1 MEDFYNTTSQNSSYG
16 NDQRKIK
23 IPDVIY
29 VTNWIVLSIGLPLT
43 ILAIHALYSLVRTN
57 HVAPIY
63 VINLLISDLILFCC
77 MIVWLKESET
87 PETIILHYSYKVA
100 TIALMASVGFM
111 TCVAVER
118 YLLIAW
124 PLWYRFKRSI
134 KTSVVVCVM
143 VWISALICFVLNNL
157 TFVFLKQSYLL
168 SIYLLLPFPVL
179 IFSLAGTFKAL
190 SAATSVSSEEK
201 RRIVGALILVLLN
214 YTLLFLPTVI
224 RFLSEKARDEVAFN
238 NLAQTMIRISP
249 LADLVLYVFMRK
261 GAFDRLLACLCCCK
275 SETQQTSGQTIT
287 VSDDVEA

>member
-1 MEDFYNTTSQNSSYG
+1 MEDFYNTTSQNSSYEYDG
-16 NDQRKIK
+16 EELGIT
-23 IPDVIY
+23 DVIY
-29 VTNWIVLSIGLPLT
+29 VTNWIVICIGLPLT

-63 VINLLISDLILFCC
+63 VINLLISDLIQFCC
-77 MIVWLKESET
+77 MIVWLT
-87 PETIILHYSYKVA
+87 GPGDFLIILVSAFIYA
-100 TIALMASVGFM
+100 IALMASVGFM

-143 VWISALICFVLNNL
+143 VWVSPFFWGLFIYLASDFMSP
-157 TFVFLKQSYLL
+157 FHLL

-214 YTLLFLPTVI
+214 YTLLFLPTI
-224 RFLSEKARDEVAFN
+224 ILILSVETRYDYTLNIVSFA
-238 NLAQTMIRISP
+238 MIQFSP

-261 GAFDRLLACLCCCK
+261 GAFDRLLACLFCCK

>member
-1 MEDFYNTTSQNSSYG
+1 MEDFYNTTSQNSSDEYDG
-16 NDQRKIK
+16 EQLE

-29 VTNWIVLSIGLPLT
+29 VTNWIVLCIGLPLT
-43 ILAIHALYSLVRTN
+43 ILAIYALYSLVRTN

-63 VINLLISDLILFCC
+63 VINLLISDLIQFCC
-77 MIVWLKESET
+77 MIIRLT
-87 PETIILHYSYKVA
+87 RPEDDLIIFVSVCIYG
-100 TIALMASVGFM
+100 IALMASVGFM

-143 VWISALICFVLNNL
+143 VWVSPFFWGFVA
-157 TFVFLKQSYLL
+157 FLASDFMDPFHLL

-214 YTLLFLPTVI
+214 YTLLFLPSLI
-224 RFLSEKARDEVAFN
+224 QLLSEKAREDENFSI
-238 NLAQTMIRISP
+238 LSFSIIQFSP

-261 GAFDRLLACLCCCK
+261 GAFDRLLACLCCRK